1 MKLLEYFAIFSC
13 PPVCVIF
20 IIFIV
25 HCLMACCGKLDRI
38 ERWVATNAF
47 SDIFKEEKKTIFK
60 EDKKTCCLT
69 ERTHLKW
76 LFKDIDLSKD
86 KRLLLKLQAR
96 FLILCNIMVSSV
108 LITFW
113 QFLVWEASY
122 DCDEDDP
129 TKDCFERKLSGKQ
142 DPLNCSSAAV
152 QDLIQNETIQVICN
166 RIVFNIGLAT
176 TVSYSS
182 LKLLII
188 AVKVVTDA
196 VLVIKKTNIWILDTV
211 RGFFTILFPV
221 TIILFACI
229 LKFIPSAE
237 IYFLD
242 HWDTLLQII
251 ALELIAIIFFWTIP
265 WRDVI
270 DAKPEGENE
279 EVIVMGTCSQ
289 AFVQTQPPL
298 E

>member
-1 MKLLEYFAIFSC
+1 MKLLEYYAIFSF

-20 IIFIV
+20 ILSLV
-25 HCLMACCGKLDRI
+25 HFWMARCGKLDRI
-38 ERWVATNAF
+38 QRWVATNAF
-47 SDIFKEEKKTIFK
+47 SDIFKEEKKT
-60 EDKKTCCLT
+60 CCRK

-76 LFKDIDLSKD
+76 LFKDIDLSKEKD
-86 KRLLLKLQAR
+86 LLLKLQAR
-96 FLILCNIMVSSV
+96 FLILCNIMFSSV

-196 VLVIKKTNIWILDTV
+196 VLVIKKTNTCILCTV
-211 RGFFTILFPV
+211 QRFFIILLPV
-221 TIILFACI
+221 TIILFACV

-251 ALELIAIIFFWTIP
+251 AIEFIAIFFFWFIP
-265 WRDVI
+265 WRTVI
-270 DAKPEGENE
+270 DVKTKRENE
-279 EVIVMGTCSQ
+279 QVIDMGTCGQ
-289 AFVQTQPPL
+289 AFVRTRPATT
-298 E
+298 

>member
-1 MKLLEYFAIFSC
+1 MKLLEYFAIFSF

-20 IIFIV
+20 ILSLV
-25 HCLMACCGKLDRI
+25 HCLMARCGKLDRI

-47 SDIFKEEKKTIFK
+47 SDIFKEEKKT
-60 EDKKTCCLT
+60 CCVT

-86 KRLLLKLQAR
+86 KRLLLKLQAK

-196 VLVIKKTNIWILDTV
+196 VLVIKKTNIWILCTV
-211 RGFFTILFPV
+211 QGFFYN
-221 TIILFACI
+221 
-229 LKFIPSAE
+229 SASRYYHLVCMYFD
-237 IYFLD
+237 IYPFSRN
-242 HWDTLLQII
+242 
-251 ALELIAIIFFWTIP
+251 IFFRSLGYSPSDNSSRSHCNILLS
-265 WRDVI
+265 VHSL
-270 DAKPEGENE
+270 EGRH
-279 EVIVMGTCSQ
+279 
-289 AFVQTQPPL
+289 
-298 E
+298 